1 MKITGNEF
9 VRPVNEVGK
18 AHLTPLGPANEVIQH
33 TGLTIRQEL
42 AARFMQAIIASGRIN
57 LSYEMAKV
65 AFRYADAF
73 ILENNSLE
81 IESEEGKNETA

>member
-9 VRPVNEVGK
+9 VSPVNEVGK
-18 AHLTPLGPANEVIQH
+18 VRNTPIGPVNEVKQH

-42 AARFMQAIIASGRIN
+42 AARFMEAIIASGRKN
-57 LSYEMAKV
+57 LSCEMAKA
-65 AFRYADAF
+65 AFQYADAF

-81 IESEEGKNETA
+81 IESQEGKNETV

>member
-9 VRPVNEVGK
+9 VSPVNEVGK
-18 AHLTPLGPANEVIQH
+18 ACLTPLGPVNEVIRH

-42 AARFMQAIIASGRIN
+42 AARFMQAMVSSGNIKT
-57 LSYEMAKV
+57 SSTMAET

-73 ILENNSLE
+73 ILENNRR
-81 IESEEGKNETA
+81 ETAKKEGEDEAA